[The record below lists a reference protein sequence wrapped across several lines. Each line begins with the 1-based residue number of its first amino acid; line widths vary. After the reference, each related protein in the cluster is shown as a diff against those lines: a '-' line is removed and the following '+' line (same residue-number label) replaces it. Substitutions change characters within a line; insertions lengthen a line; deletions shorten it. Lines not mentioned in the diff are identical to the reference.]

1 MTFKDQVASDR
12 NSLLSLQEFA
22 ETHTYDGITITAVVD
37 RDLARERVAKRL
49 NERTEGVWVDALI
62 LFVKAEDL
70 PKKPFV
76 DGKFI
81 WDGKRVFYITDVQLQ
96 GGIYCIEAGSNEA

>member
-1 MTFKDQVASDR
+1 MPFKDQVAADR
-12 NSLLSLQEFA
+12 DVLLNLKEFA
-22 ETHTYDGITITAVVD
+22 ETITYDGVSLTAVID

-62 LFVKAEDL
+62 LFVKAEAL

-76 DGKFI
+76 GGKFVFN
-81 WDGKRVFYITDVQLQ
+81 GKRVFYITDVQLQ
-96 GGIYCIEAGSNEA
+96 GGIYCIEAGANEA